1 MIHSQKTYH
10 LAHPLSSS
18 EINNMQHSLHLK
30 SASADVNVHRFTT
43 AKANIFENNY

>member
-18 EINNMQHSLHLK
+18 EINNIQRSLHLK
-30 SASADVNVHRFTT
+30 STSADVNIHRLTT
-43 AKANIFENNY
+43 AKVNIFENNY